1 MGQLAKR
8 NLAFILL
15 VFQVVALLA
24 VTRNTLSI
32 STALLAVSTI
42 RYTISQRKNHVIPI
56 EQEVLMYHDL
66 IRSELNQA
74 AETLTT
80 FLRDER
86 NIDAVQQAAILLATS
101 FKVGGKVLSCGNGGS
116 HCDAMHFAE
125 ELTGRYRE
133 NRPGYPAIA
142 ISDVS
147 HLSCV
152 GNDFGYDYVFSRY
165 VEAVGQSGD
174 VLLGIS
180 TSGNSANV
188 MKAIAAARAKG
199 MKVITLT
206 GKDGGKMA
214 GSADVE
220 IRVPYFGY
228 ADRIQ
233 EIHIKVIHILIN
245 LIEQEM
251 AKDSQ

>member
-1 MGQLAKR
+1 
-8 NLAFILL
+8 
-15 VFQVVALLA
+15 
-24 VTRNTLSI
+24 
-32 STALLAVSTI
+32 
-42 RYTISQRKNHVIPI
+42 
-56 EQEVLMYHDL
+56 MYQDL
-66 IRSELNQA
+66 IRGELNEA
-74 AETLTT
+74 ADTLSN
-80 FLRDER
+80 FLNDSA
-86 NIDAVQQAAILLATS
+86 NIDAIQKAAVLLADS
-101 FKVGGKVLSCGNGGS
+101 FKAGGKVLSCGNGGS

-152 GNDFGYDYVFSRY
+152 SNDFGYEFVFSRFI
-165 VEAVGQSGD
+165 EAVGMKGD

-180 TSGNSANV
+180 TSGNSGNII
-188 MKAIAAARAKG
+188 KAISAAREKG

-214 GSADVE
+214 GTADIE
-220 IRVPYFGY
+220 IRVPHFGY

-233 EIHIKVIHILIN
+233 EIHIKVIHILIQ
-245 LIEQEM
+245 LIEKEM
-251 AKDSQ
+251 VK